1 MLTWE
6 FLNSKKLLSQ
16 YMKTDLYAIRT
27 TGKRFQKSVATK
39 EDLILYMIL

>member
-6 FLNSKKLLSQ
+6 LLNSKKLLSQ

-27 TGKRFQKSVATK
+27 TGERFQKLVAAK
-39 EDLILYMIL
+39 EALIYT